1 MFNAEDRKTHK
12 QVARPPSDETAHSPG
27 HTGIP
32 LPGLLLAPFLQKT
45 ENRASVYS
53 QVLNFCSLGIFGG
66 EIGIGKD
73 IRTPAAPTN
82 INCACPFRASG
93 FFQSTKVTLRN
104 PVYST
109 PPLLRALRR
118 NYSHGPLDPTRPP
131 RNQNSQLTTLASFF
145 FIQEFGT
152 IFLLHFVSASVTLI
166 STRNGSISEIPRINK
181 RYHCIIIT
189 THIFIIFLINIHPPT
204 RRKKKQRSQK

>member
-1 MFNAEDRKTHK
+1 MFNAEDPQTSCAASLGRN
-12 QVARPPSDETAHSPG
+12 G
-27 HTGIP
+27 P
-32 LPGLLLAPFLQKT
+32 LPRAYGNTSTWVIISPIPT

-53 QVLNFCSLGIFGG
+53 KVLNFCSLGIFGG

-145 FIQEFGT
+145 FYPGIRDNFFAALCECVCYTHQ
-152 IFLLHFVSASVTLI
+152 HN
-166 STRNGSISEIPRINK
+166 NGSISEIPRINK

-204 RRKKKQRSQK
+204 RRKKKRRSQK